1 MIESKKIIKIVI
13 VLLIL
18 VIGGVIIGI
27 VFISNPPQEKPNNNQ
42 RQDMRTEKLA
52 QVHNITVIVDYSG
65 EKPIDKFENI
75 SLYNNN
81 TTTFDALNKTCQVQ
95 YDDYG
100 FGLYVTNINGVG
112 EGWIYKVNDEM
123 PPVPANEYN
132 LRDND
137 KVEWTHV

>member
-1 MIESKKIIKIVI
+1 MIESKNIIKIII
-13 VLLIL
+13 VMSIL

-27 VFISNPPQEKPNNNQ
+27 VFISNLPQETPNNNQ

-100 FGLYVTNINGVG
+100 FGLYVTKINGVG
-112 EGWIYKVNDEM
+112 EGWIYKVNGEM

-137 KVEWTHV
+137 ILAWTNV